1 MEKGT
6 DIKKF
11 GRGWGPSLHPPPLQC
26 YISVQSLMNHYHWE
40 LVFLFVWSFSTAEV
54 LALDPYSE
62 VLGVDPNSAVLG
74 VDPKSAVP
82 VLGMDPNSEVSIV
95 DPKSGVTESK
105 SRLVPEILSD
115 NTYGVSLG
123 LRQERH

>member
-1 MEKGT
+1 
-6 DIKKF
+6 
-11 GRGWGPSLHPPPLQC
+11 
-26 YISVQSLMNHYHWE
+26 MNHYHWE

-82 VLGMDPNSEVSIV
+82 VLGMDPNSEVLIV
-95 DPKSGVTESK
+95 DPKSGVSESK

>member
-62 VLGVDPNSAVLG
+62 VLGVDP
-74 VDPKSAVP
+74 KSAVQ